1 MMKSFADTKIAV
13 IGSTMM
19 DLTVYA
25 DILPAAGETRF
36 GESFTTGFGG
46 KGANQAVMA
55 ARTGATVTMITGIG
69 NDGFGDESLQNFK
82 NCQMDTSSVLRLDTH
97 TGVAHIWVDGQGQNR
112 ISIVPGA
119 NFKLTPRD
127 AIDEVKKLKN
137 VSVLIAQCEIPQEV
151 TLAAFRTAQELGIT
165 TILNP
170 APYQL
175 LTDDLLDLTDWLI
188 PNEIEFAEL
197 DKAHRAPD
205 TDEIIASLREKG
217 RAIVTLG
224 SEGAALVTTD
234 GKVKRFS
241 AKKVSATDTTGAG
254 DCFIGAFAAAIAAGA
269 GEESAVQ
276 FGIDCATKSV
286 TRKGAQSSY
295 PNIEEIDFSLIVK

>member
-1 MMKSFADTKIAV
+1 MKSFADTKIAV

-82 NCQMDTSSVLRLDTH
+82 NSQMDTSSVLRLDTH

-119 NFKLTPRD
+119 NFKLTPQD
-127 AIDEVKKLKN
+127 AIDEVSKLKN

-170 APYQL
+170 APYQP

-217 RAIVTLG
+217 RTIVTLG

-295 PNIEEIDFSLIVK
+295 PKIDEIDFSLIVK

>member
-1 MMKSFADTKIAV
+1 MKSFADTKIAV

-55 ARTGATVTMITGIG
+55 ARTGAKVTMITGIG
-69 NDGFGDESLQNFK
+69 KDGFGDESLQNFK
-82 NCQMDTSSVLRLDTH
+82 DCQMDTSSVLRFDTH

-119 NFKLTPRD
+119 NFKLTPQD
-127 AIDEVKKLKN
+127 AIDEVKKLN
-137 VSVLIAQCEIPQEV
+137 GVSVLIAQCEIPQEV

-170 APYQL
+170 APYQP

-197 DKAHRAPD
+197 DKVHRAPD
-205 TDEIIASLREKG
+205 TDEIIASLRAKG
-217 RAIVTLG
+217 RTIVTLG

-234 GKVKRFS
+234 GKVKRFA
-241 AKKVSATDTTGAG
+241 AKKVNATDTTGAG
-254 DCFIGAFAAAIAAGA
+254 DCFIGAFAAAIASGA
-269 GEESAVQ
+269 SEESAVQ

-286 TRKGAQSSY
+286 ARKGAQSSY
-295 PNIEEIDFSLIVK
+295 PKIEEMDFSLIVK

>member
-1 MMKSFADTKIAV
+1 MKNLAGTNIAV

-25 DILPAAGETRF
+25 DILPTAGETRF

-55 ARTGATVTMITGIG
+55 ARTGAKVTMITGIG
-69 NDGFGDESLQNFK
+69 KDSFGDESLQNFK
-82 NCQMDTSSVLRLDTH
+82 DCQMDTSSVLRLNTH

-119 NFKLTPRD
+119 NFALTPQD
-127 AIDEVKKLKN
+127 GIDEVNKLKN

-170 APYQL
+170 APYQP
-175 LTDDLLDLTDWLI
+175 LTDDLLELTDWLI

-197 DKAHRAPD
+197 DHSHRAPD
-205 TDEIIASLREKG
+205 SDEIIASLRSKG
-217 RAIVTLG
+217 RTIVTLG
-224 SEGAALVTTD
+224 NEGAALVTLD

-241 AKKVSATDTTGAG
+241 AKKVSAIDTTGAG
-254 DCFIGAFAAAIAAGA
+254 DCFIGAFAAALASGA
-269 GEESAVQ
+269 SEDSAVQ

-286 TRKGAQSSY
+286 MRKGAQSSY
-295 PNIEEIDFSLIVK
+295 PKLDDMDFNLIAK

>member
-1 MMKSFADTKIAV
+1 MSDFSKTKIAV

-25 DILPAAGETRF
+25 DVLPAAGETRF

-55 ARTGATVTMITGIG
+55 ARTGAKVTMITGIG
-69 NDGFGDESLQNFK
+69 SDGFGDESLANFK
-82 NCQMDTSSVLRLDTH
+82 NCGMDTSSVLRLPTH

-119 NFKLTPRD
+119 NFALTPQD
-127 AIDEVKKLKN
+127 AIDQVSKLKD

-170 APYQL
+170 APYQP
-175 LTDDLLDLTDWLI
+175 LTDDLLELTDWLI

-197 DKAHRAPD
+197 DKTHRAPD
-205 TDEIIASLREKG
+205 SDEVIASLRTNG
-217 RAIVTLG
+217 RTIVTLG
-224 SEGAALVTTD
+224 SDGAALVTTD
-234 GKVKRFS
+234 GAVKRFA

-254 DCFIGAFAAAIAAGA
+254 DCFIGAFAAALASGA
-269 GEESAVQ
+269 TEDSAVQ

-286 TRKGAQSSY
+286 MRKGAQSSY
-295 PNIEEIDFSLIVK
+295 PKLEEIDFSLIAK

>member
-1 MMKSFADTKIAV
+1 MKSFADTKIAV

-82 NCQMDTSSVLRLDTH
+82 NSQMDTSSVLRLDTH

-119 NFKLTPRD
+119 NFKLTPQD
-127 AIDEVKKLKN
+127 AIDEVSKLKN

-170 APYQL
+170 APYQP
-175 LTDDLLDLTDWLI
+175 LTNDLLDLTDWLI

-205 TDEIIASLREKG
+205 TDEIIASLRDKG
-217 RAIVTLG
+217 RTIVTLG
-224 SEGAALVTTD
+224 SEGAALVTTE
-234 GKVKRFS
+234 GKVKRFNT
-241 AKKVSATDTTGAG
+241 KKVSATDTTGAG

-269 GEESAVQ
+269 SEDSAVQ

-295 PNIEEIDFSLIVK
+295 PKIEEMDFSLIVK

>member
-1 MMKSFADTKIAV
+1 MKNFADTKIAV

-55 ARTGATVTMITGIG
+55 ARTGAKVTMITGIG

-82 NCQMDTSSVLRLDTH
+82 DCQMDTSSVLRLDTH

-119 NFKLTPRD
+119 NFKLTPQD

-170 APYQL
+170 APYQP

-205 TDEIIASLREKG
+205 TDEIIASLRAKG
-217 RAIVTLG
+217 RTIVTLG
-224 SEGAALVTTD
+224 SEGAALVTTE
-234 GKVKRFS
+234 GKVKRF
-241 AKKVSATDTTGAG
+241 ATKKVSATDTTGAG
-254 DCFIGAFAAAIAAGA
+254 DCFIGAFAAAIATGVS
-269 GEESAVQ
+269 EESAVQ

-286 TRKGAQSSY
+286 ARKGAQSSY
-295 PNIEEIDFSLIVK
+295 PKIEEMDFSLIVK

>member
-1 MMKSFADTKIAV
+1 MSDFSNTKIAV

-25 DILPAAGETRF
+25 DVLPAAGETRF

-55 ARTGATVTMITGIG
+55 ARTGAKVTMITGIG
-69 NDGFGDESLQNFK
+69 SDGFGDESLANFM
-82 NCQMDTSSVLRLDTH
+82 NCGMDTSSVLRLPTH

-119 NFKLTPRD
+119 NFALTPQD
-127 AIDEVKKLKN
+127 AIDQVSKLKD

-151 TLAAFRTAQELGIT
+151 TLVAFRTAQELGIT

-170 APYQL
+170 APYQP
-175 LTDDLLDLTDWLI
+175 LTDDLLELTDWLI

-197 DKAHRAPD
+197 DKTHRTPD
-205 TDEIIASLREKG
+205 SDEVIASLRNNG
-217 RAIVTLG
+217 RTIVTLG
-224 SEGAALVTTD
+224 SDGAALVTAD
-234 GKVKRFS
+234 GSVKRFA

-254 DCFIGAFAAAIAAGA
+254 DCFIGAFSAALASGA
-269 GEESAVQ
+269 TEESAVQ

-295 PNIEEIDFSLIVK
+295 PKIEEIDFSLIAK

>member
-1 MMKSFADTKIAV
+1 MKSFADTKIAV

-82 NCQMDTSSVLRLDTH
+82 NSQMDTSSVLRLDTH

-119 NFKLTPRD
+119 NFKLTPQD
-127 AIDEVKKLKN
+127 AIDEVSKLKN

-170 APYQL
+170 APYQP

-205 TDEIIASLREKG
+205 TDEIIASLRDKG
-217 RAIVTLG
+217 RTIVTLG
-224 SEGAALVTTD
+224 SEGAALVTAE

-269 GEESAVQ
+269 SEDSAVQ

-295 PNIEEIDFSLIVK
+295 PKIEEIDFSLIVK

>member
-1 MMKSFADTKIAV
+1 MNSFTDTKIAV

-36 GESFTTGFGG
+36 GKSFTTGFGG

-55 ARTGATVTMITGIG
+55 ARTGAKVSMITGIG
-69 NDGFGDESLQNFK
+69 KDGFGDESLENFK
-82 NCQMDTSSVLRLDTH
+82 NCQMDTTSVLRLDTH

-119 NFKLTPRD
+119 NFKLSPQD
-127 AIDEVKKLKN
+127 AIDQVKKLEN

-151 TLAAFRTAQELGIT
+151 TLAAFRTARELEIT

-175 LTDDLLDLTDWLI
+175 LTDDLLELTDWLI

-197 DKAHRAPD
+197 GKSHRTPD
-205 TDEIIASLREKG
+205 SDEVIASLRKKG
-217 RAIVTLG
+217 RTIVTLG
-224 SEGAALVTTD
+224 SEGAALVTID
-234 GKVKRFS
+234 GKVKRFT
-241 AKKVSATDTTGAG
+241 AKKVSAIDTTGAG
-254 DCFIGAFAAAIAAGA
+254 DCFIGAFAAAIGSGA
-269 GEESAVQ
+269 SEDSAVQ

-286 TRKGAQSSY
+286 MRKGAQSSY
-295 PNIEEIDFSLIVK
+295 PKLEEIDFSLIVK

>member
-1 MMKSFADTKIAV
+1 MKSFADTKIAV

-25 DILPAAGETRF
+25 DVLPAAGETRF

-69 NDGFGDESLQNFK
+69 KDGFGDESLQNFK
-82 NCQMDTSSVLRLDTH
+82 NAQMDTSSVLRLDTH

-119 NFKLTPRD
+119 NFKLTPQD

-170 APYQL
+170 APYQP

-205 TDEIIASLREKG
+205 TDEIIASLRKKG
-217 RAIVTLG
+217 RTIVTLG

-269 GEESAVQ
+269 SEESAVQ

-295 PNIEEIDFSLIVK
+295 PKIEEIDFSLIVK

>member
-1 MMKSFADTKIAV
+1 MKNFADTKIAV

-55 ARTGATVTMITGIG
+55 ARTGAKVTMITGIG
-69 NDGFGDESLQNFK
+69 KDGFGDESLQNFK
-82 NCQMDTSSVLRLDTH
+82 DYQMDTSSVLRLDTH

-119 NFKLTPRD
+119 NFKLTPQD

-170 APYQL
+170 APYQP
-175 LTDDLLDLTDWLI
+175 LTEDLLDLTDWLI

-205 TDEIIASLREKG
+205 TDAIIASLREKG
-217 RAIVTLG
+217 RTIVTLG
-224 SEGAALVTTD
+224 SEGAALVTKD
-234 GKVKRFS
+234 RNVKRFA
-241 AKKVSATDTTGAG
+241 AKKISATDTTGAG
-254 DCFIGAFAAAIAAGA
+254 DCFIGAFAAAIATGA
-269 GEESAVQ
+269 SEESAVQ

-286 TRKGAQSSY
+286 ARKGAQSSY
-295 PNIEEIDFSLIVK
+295 PKIEEMDFSLIVK

>member
-1 MMKSFADTKIAV
+1 MSGFSTTKIAV

-25 DILPAAGETRF
+25 DVLPAAGETRF
-36 GESFTTGFGG
+36 GNSFTTGFGG

-55 ARTGATVTMITGIG
+55 ARTGAKVTMITGIG
-69 NDGFGDESLQNFK
+69 NDGFGDESLENFK
-82 NCQMDTSSVLRLDTH
+82 NCGMDTSSVLRLPTH
-97 TGVAHIWVDGQGQNR
+97 TGVAHIWVDGEGQNR

-119 NFKLTPRD
+119 NFALTPQD
-127 AIDEVKKLKN
+127 AIDEVSKLKD

-175 LTDDLLDLTDWLI
+175 LTDDLLELTDWLI
-188 PNEIEFAEL
+188 PNEVEFAEL
-197 DKAHRAPD
+197 DKTHRAPD
-205 TDEIIASLREKG
+205 SDSVIASLRSNG
-217 RAIVTLG
+217 RTIVTLG
-224 SEGAALVTTD
+224 GDGAALVTAD
-234 GKVKRFS
+234 GSVKRFA

-254 DCFIGAFAAAIAAGA
+254 DCFIGAFAAALATGA
-269 GEESAVQ
+269 TEESAVL

-295 PNIEEIDFSLIVK
+295 PSIEEIDFSLIAK

>member
-1 MMKSFADTKIAV
+1 MKSFADTKIAV

-82 NCQMDTSSVLRLDTH
+82 NSQMDTSSVLRLDTH

-119 NFKLTPRD
+119 NFKLTPQD
-127 AIDEVKKLKN
+127 AIDEVSKLKN

-170 APYQL
+170 APYQP

-205 TDEIIASLREKG
+205 TDEIIASLRDKG
-217 RAIVTLG
+217 RTIVTLG
-224 SEGAALVTTD
+224 SEGAALVAID

-269 GEESAVQ
+269 NEESAVQ

-295 PNIEEIDFSLIVK
+295 PKIEEIDFSLIVK

>member
-1 MMKSFADTKIAV
+1 MKSFVDTKIAV

-82 NCQMDTSSVLRLDTH
+82 NSQMDTSSVLRLDTH

-119 NFKLTPRD
+119 NFKLTPQD
-127 AIDEVKKLKN
+127 AIDEVSKLKN

-170 APYQL
+170 APYQP

-205 TDEIIASLREKG
+205 TDEIIASLRDKG
-217 RAIVTLG
+217 RTIVTLG
-224 SEGAALVTTD
+224 SEGAALVTAE

-269 GEESAVQ
+269 GEDSAVQ

-295 PNIEEIDFSLIVK
+295 PKIEEIDFSLIVK

>member
-1 MMKSFADTKIAV
+1 MKSFADTKIAV

-82 NCQMDTSSVLRLDTH
+82 NSQMDTSSVLHLDTH

-112 ISIVPGA
+112 ILIVPGA
-119 NFKLTPRD
+119 NFKLTPQD
-127 AIDEVKKLKN
+127 AIDEVSKLKN

-170 APYQL
+170 APYQP
-175 LTDDLLDLTDWLI
+175 LTDDLLELTDWLI

-205 TDEIIASLREKG
+205 TDEIIASLRDKG
-217 RAIVTLG
+217 RTIVTLG

-269 GEESAVQ
+269 NEESAVQ

-295 PNIEEIDFSLIVK
+295 PKIEEIDFSLIVR

>member
-82 NCQMDTSSVLRLDTH
+82 NSQMDTSSVLRLDTH

-119 NFKLTPRD
+119 NFKLTPQD
-127 AIDEVKKLKN
+127 AIDEVSKLKN

-170 APYQL
+170 APYQP
-175 LTDDLLDLTDWLI
+175 LTDDLLELTDWLI

-205 TDEIIASLREKG
+205 TDEIIASLRDKG
-217 RAIVTLG
+217 RTIVTLG
-224 SEGAALVTTD
+224 SEGAALVTID

-269 GEESAVQ
+269 NEESAVQ

-295 PNIEEIDFSLIVK
+295 PKIEEIDFSLIVR

>member
-1 MMKSFADTKIAV
+1 MKSFADTKIAV

-82 NCQMDTSSVLRLDTH
+82 NSQMDTSSVLRLDTH

-119 NFKLTPRD
+119 NFKLTPQD
-127 AIDEVKKLKN
+127 AIDEVSKLKN

-170 APYQL
+170 APYQP

-205 TDEIIASLREKG
+205 TDEIIASLRDKG
-217 RAIVTLG
+217 RTIVTLG
-224 SEGAALVTTD
+224 SEGAALVTSD
-234 GKVKRFS
+234 GKVKRFN

-269 GEESAVQ
+269 NEESAVQ

-295 PNIEEIDFSLIVK
+295 PKIEEIDFSLIVK

>member
-1 MMKSFADTKIAV
+1 MKNLAGTNIAV

-55 ARTGATVTMITGIG
+55 ARTGAKVTMITGIG
-69 NDGFGDESLQNFK
+69 KDGFGDESLQNFK
-82 NCQMDTSSVLRLDTH
+82 DCQMDTSSVLRLNTH

-119 NFKLTPRD
+119 NFALTPQD
-127 AIDEVKKLKN
+127 GIDEVNKLKN

-151 TLAAFRTAQELGIT
+151 TLAAFRAAQELGII

-170 APYQL
+170 APYQP
-175 LTDDLLDLTDWLI
+175 LTDDLLELTDWLI

-197 DKAHRAPD
+197 DHSHRAPD
-205 TDEIIASLREKG
+205 SDEVIASLRSKG
-217 RAIVTLG
+217 RTIVTLG
-224 SEGAALVTTD
+224 SEGAALVTLD

-241 AKKVSATDTTGAG
+241 AKKVSAIDTTGAG
-254 DCFIGAFAAAIAAGA
+254 DCFIGAFAAALASGA
-269 GEESAVQ
+269 SEDSAVQ

-286 TRKGAQSSY
+286 MRKGAQSSY
-295 PNIEEIDFSLIVK
+295 PKLDEMDFSLIAK

>member
-1 MMKSFADTKIAV
+1 MKDLTGTNIAV

-55 ARTGATVTMITGIG
+55 ARTGAKVSMITGVG
-69 NDGFGDESLQNFK
+69 KDGFGDESLQNFK
-82 NCQMDTSSVLRLDTH
+82 DCQMDTTSVLRFDTH

-119 NFKLTPRD
+119 NFALTPQD
-127 AIDEVKKLKN
+127 GIDEVSKLKN

-170 APYQL
+170 APYQP
-175 LTDDLLDLTDWLI
+175 LTDDLLELTDWLI
-188 PNEIEFAEL
+188 PNEIEFTEL
-197 DKAHRAPD
+197 DSAHRAPD
-205 TDEIIASLREKG
+205 SDEIIASLRSKG
-217 RAIVTLG
+217 RTIVTLG
-224 SEGAALVTTD
+224 SEGAALVTLD

-241 AKKVSATDTTGAG
+241 AKKVSAIDTTGAG
-254 DCFIGAFAAAIAAGA
+254 DCFIGAFAAALASGA
-269 GEESAVQ
+269 SEESAVQ

-286 TRKGAQSSY
+286 MRKGAQSSY
-295 PNIEEIDFSLIVK
+295 PKLDEMDFSLIVK

>member
-1 MMKSFADTKIAV
+1 MKDLTGTNIAV

-55 ARTGATVTMITGIG
+55 ARTGAKVSMITGVG
-69 NDGFGDESLQNFK
+69 KDGFGDESLQNFK
-82 NCQMDTSSVLRLDTH
+82 DCQMDTTSVLRFDTH

-119 NFKLTPRD
+119 NFSLTPQD
-127 AIDEVKKLKN
+127 GIDEVSKLKN

-170 APYQL
+170 APYQP
-175 LTDDLLDLTDWLI
+175 LTDDLLELTDWLI
-188 PNEIEFAEL
+188 PNEIEFTEL
-197 DKAHRAPD
+197 DSAHRAPD
-205 TDEIIASLREKG
+205 SDEIIASLRSKG
-217 RAIVTLG
+217 RTIVTLG
-224 SEGAALVTTD
+224 SEGAALVTLD

-241 AKKVSATDTTGAG
+241 AKKVSAVDTTGAG
-254 DCFIGAFAAAIAAGA
+254 DCFIGAFAAALASGA
-269 GEESAVQ
+269 SEESAVQ

-286 TRKGAQSSY
+286 MRKGAQSSY
-295 PNIEEIDFSLIVK
+295 PKLDEMDFSLIVK

>member
-1 MMKSFADTKIAV
+1 MSGFSTTKIAV

-25 DILPAAGETRF
+25 DVLPAAGETRF
-36 GESFTTGFGG
+36 GNSFTTGFGG

-55 ARTGATVTMITGIG
+55 ARTGAKVTMITGIG
-69 NDGFGDESLQNFK
+69 SDGFGDESLANFK
-82 NCQMDTSSVLRLDTH
+82 NCGMDTSSVLRLPTH
-97 TGVAHIWVDGQGQNR
+97 TGVAHIWVDGEGQNR

-119 NFKLTPRD
+119 NFALTPQN
-127 AIDEVKKLKN
+127 AVDEVSKLKD

-170 APYQL
+170 APYQP
-175 LTDDLLDLTDWLI
+175 LTDELLELTDWLI

-197 DKAHRAPD
+197 DKTHRAPD
-205 TDEIIASLREKG
+205 SDAVIASLRANG
-217 RAIVTLG
+217 RTIVTLG
-224 SEGAALVTTD
+224 SDGAALVTAE
-234 GKVKRFS
+234 GSVKRF
-241 AKKVSATDTTGAG
+241 AANKVSATDTTGAG
-254 DCFIGAFAAAIAAGA
+254 DCFIGAFAAALASGA
-269 GEESAVQ
+269 TEESAVQ

-295 PNIEEIDFSLIVK
+295 PTIEEIDFSLIAK

>member
-1 MMKSFADTKIAV
+1 MSGFSTTKIAV

-25 DILPAAGETRF
+25 DVLPAAGETRF
-36 GESFTTGFGG
+36 GNSFTTGFGG

-55 ARTGATVTMITGIG
+55 ARTGAKVTMITGIG
-69 NDGFGDESLQNFK
+69 SDGFGDESLANFK
-82 NCQMDTSSVLRLDTH
+82 NCVMDTSSVLRLPTH
-97 TGVAHIWVDGQGQNR
+97 TGVAHIWVDGEGQNR

-119 NFKLTPRD
+119 NFALTPQD
-127 AIDEVKKLKN
+127 AVDEVSKLKD

-170 APYQL
+170 APYQP
-175 LTDDLLDLTDWLI
+175 LTDDLLELTDWLI

-197 DKAHRAPD
+197 DKTHRAPD
-205 TDEIIASLREKG
+205 SDSVISSLRSNG
-217 RAIVTLG
+217 RTIVTLG
-224 SEGAALVTTD
+224 SDGAALVTAD
-234 GKVKRFS
+234 GSVKRFA
-241 AKKVSATDTTGAG
+241 AKKVSATDSTGAG
-254 DCFIGAFAAAIAAGA
+254 DCFIGAFAAALASGA
-269 GEESAVQ
+269 TEESAVQ

-295 PNIEEIDFSLIVK
+295 PTIEEIDFSLIAK

>member
-82 NCQMDTSSVLRLDTH
+82 NSQMDTSSVLHLDTH

-119 NFKLTPRD
+119 NFKLTPQD
-127 AIDEVKKLKN
+127 AIDEVSKLKN

-170 APYQL
+170 APYQP
-175 LTDDLLDLTDWLI
+175 LTDDLLELTDWLI

-205 TDEIIASLREKG
+205 TDEIIASLRDKG
-217 RAIVTLG
+217 RTIVTLG
-224 SEGAALVTTD
+224 SEGAALVTID

-269 GEESAVQ
+269 NEESAVQ

-295 PNIEEIDFSLIVK
+295 PKIEEIDFSLIVK

>member
-1 MMKSFADTKIAV
+1 MNSFSDAKIAV

-55 ARTGATVTMITGIG
+55 ARTGAKVTMITGIG
-69 NDGFGDESLQNFK
+69 SDGFGDESLQNFK

-119 NFKLTPRD
+119 NFKLTPQD
-127 AIDEVKKLKN
+127 AIDEVNKLKN

-170 APYQL
+170 APYQP
-175 LTDDLLDLTDWLI
+175 LTDEILDLTDWLI

-205 TDEIIASLREKG
+205 TDEIISSLRDKG
-217 RAIVTLG
+217 RTIVTLG
-224 SEGAALVTTD
+224 SEGAALVTSD
-234 GKVKRFS
+234 RKVKRFS
-241 AKKVSATDTTGAG
+241 AKKVSAIDTTGAG

-269 GEESAVQ
+269 SEDSAVQ

-286 TRKGAQSSY
+286 MRKGAQSSY
-295 PNIEEIDFSLIVK
+295 PKIEEIDFSLIVK

>member
-1 MMKSFADTKIAV
+1 MSGFSNAKIAV

-25 DILPAAGETRF
+25 DVLPAAGETRF
-36 GESFTTGFGG
+36 GNSFTTGFGG

-55 ARTGATVTMITGIG
+55 ARTGAKVTMITGIG
-69 NDGFGDESLQNFK
+69 NDGFGDESLENFK
-82 NCQMDTSSVLRLDTH
+82 NCGMDTSSVLRLPTH
-97 TGVAHIWVDGQGQNR
+97 TGVAHIWVDGKGQNR

-119 NFKLTPRD
+119 NFALTPQD
-127 AIDEVKKLKN
+127 AVDEVSKLKD

-170 APYQL
+170 APYQP

-197 DKAHRAPD
+197 DKTHRAPD
-205 TDEIIASLREKG
+205 SDSVIASLRSSG
-217 RAIVTLG
+217 RTIVTLG
-224 SEGAALVTTD
+224 SDGAALVTAD
-234 GKVKRFS
+234 GSVKRFA

-254 DCFIGAFAAAIAAGA
+254 DCFIGAFAAALASGA
-269 GEESAVQ
+269 TEESAVQ

-295 PNIEEIDFSLIVK
+295 PTLEEIDFSLIAK

>member
-1 MMKSFADTKIAV
+1 MQNFSNTKIAV

-55 ARTGATVTMITGIG
+55 ARTGAKVTMITGIG

-82 NCQMDTSSVLRLDTH
+82 DCQMDNSSVLRLDTH

-119 NFKLTPRD
+119 NFKLTPQD
-127 AIDEVKKLKN
+127 AIDEVRKLKN
-137 VSVLIAQCEIPQEV
+137 VSLLIAQCEIPQEV

-165 TILNP
+165 TLLNP
-170 APYQL
+170 APYQP

-217 RAIVTLG
+217 RTIVTLG
-224 SEGAALVTTD
+224 SEGAALVTAD
-234 GKVKRFS
+234 GKVKRFA

-254 DCFIGAFAAAIAAGA
+254 DCFIGAFAAAIASGA
-269 GEESAVQ
+269 TEESAVQ

-286 TRKGAQSSY
+286 ARKGAQSSY
-295 PNIEEIDFSLIVK
+295 PKIEEMDFSLIVK

>member
-1 MMKSFADTKIAV
+1 MKSFADTKIAV

-82 NCQMDTSSVLRLDTH
+82 NSQMDTSSVLRLDTH

-119 NFKLTPRD
+119 NFKLTPQD
-127 AIDEVKKLKN
+127 AIDEVSKLKN

-170 APYQL
+170 APYQP

-205 TDEIIASLREKG
+205 TDEIIASLRDKG
-217 RAIVTLG
+217 RTIVTLG
-224 SEGAALVTTD
+224 SEGAALVTSD

-269 GEESAVQ
+269 NEESAVQ

-295 PNIEEIDFSLIVK
+295 PKIEEIDFSLIVK

>member
-1 MMKSFADTKIAV
+1 MSDFSNTKIAV

-25 DILPAAGETRF
+25 DVLPAAGETRF
-36 GESFTTGFGG
+36 GDSFTTGFGG

-55 ARTGATVTMITGIG
+55 ARTGAKVTMITGIG
-69 NDGFGDESLQNFK
+69 SDGFGDESLANFK
-82 NCQMDTSSVLRLDTH
+82 NCGMDTSSVLRLPTH
-97 TGVAHIWVDGQGQNR
+97 TGVAHIWVDGEGQNR

-119 NFKLTPRD
+119 NFALTPQD
-127 AIDEVKKLKN
+127 AIDEVSKLKD

-170 APYQL
+170 APYQP
-175 LTDDLLDLTDWLI
+175 LTDDLLELTDWLI

-197 DKAHRAPD
+197 DKTHRAPD
-205 TDEIIASLREKG
+205 SDAVIASLRSNG
-217 RAIVTLG
+217 RTIVTLG
-224 SEGAALVTTD
+224 SDGAALVTAD
-234 GKVKRFS
+234 GSVKRFA

-254 DCFIGAFAAAIAAGA
+254 DCFIGAFAAALASGA
-269 GEESAVQ
+269 TEESAVQ

-295 PNIEEIDFSLIVK
+295 PTIEEIDFSLIAK

>member
-1 MMKSFADTKIAV
+1 MSGFSNTKIAV

-25 DILPAAGETRF
+25 DVLPVAGETRF
-36 GESFTTGFGG
+36 GNSFTTGFGG

-55 ARTGATVTMITGIG
+55 ARTGAKVTMITGIG
-69 NDGFGDESLQNFK
+69 SDGFGDESLANFK
-82 NCQMDTSSVLRLDTH
+82 NCGMDTTSVLRLPTH
-97 TGVAHIWVDGQGQNR
+97 TGVAHIWVDGEGQNR

-119 NFKLTPRD
+119 NFALTPQD
-127 AIDEVKKLKN
+127 AVDEVSKLKG

-170 APYQL
+170 APYQP
-175 LTDDLLDLTDWLI
+175 LTDDLLELTDWLI
-188 PNEIEFAEL
+188 PNEVEFAEL
-197 DKAHRAPD
+197 DKTHRAPD
-205 TDEIIASLREKG
+205 SDSVIASLRNTG
-217 RAIVTLG
+217 RTIVTLG
-224 SEGAALVTTD
+224 SDGAALVGTD
-234 GKVKRFS
+234 GSVKRFA

-254 DCFIGAFAAAIAAGA
+254 DCFIGAFAAALASGA
-269 GEESAVQ
+269 TEESAVQ

-295 PNIEEIDFSLIVK
+295 PTLEEIDFSLIAK

>member
-1 MMKSFADTKIAV
+1 MSDFSNTKIAV

-25 DILPAAGETRF
+25 DVLPAAGETRF
-36 GESFTTGFGG
+36 RDSFTTGFGG

-55 ARTGATVTMITGIG
+55 ARTGAKVTMITGIG
-69 NDGFGDESLQNFK
+69 SDGFGDESLANFK
-82 NCQMDTSSVLRLDTH
+82 NCGMDTSSVLRLPTH

-119 NFKLTPRD
+119 NFALTPQD
-127 AIDEVKKLKN
+127 AIDQVSKLKD

-170 APYQL
+170 APYQP
-175 LTDDLLDLTDWLI
+175 LTDDLLELTDWLI

-197 DKAHRAPD
+197 DKTHRAPD
-205 TDEIIASLREKG
+205 SDEVIASLRTNG
-217 RAIVTLG
+217 RTIVTLG
-224 SEGAALVTTD
+224 SDGAALVTTD
-234 GKVKRFS
+234 GAVKRFA

-254 DCFIGAFAAAIAAGA
+254 DCFIGAFAAALASGA
-269 GEESAVQ
+269 TEDSAVQ

-286 TRKGAQSSY
+286 MRKGAQSSY
-295 PNIEEIDFSLIVK
+295 PKLEEIDFSLIAK

>member
-1 MMKSFADTKIAV
+1 MNSFANTKIAV

-119 NFKLTPRD
+119 NFKLTPQD
-127 AIDEVKKLKN
+127 AIDEVSKLKN

-170 APYQL
+170 APYQP
-175 LTDDLLDLTDWLI
+175 LTDDLLELTDWLI

-205 TDEIIASLREKG
+205 TDEIIATLRDKG
-217 RAIVTLG
+217 RTIVTLG
-224 SEGAALVTTD
+224 SEGAALVTSE

-269 GEESAVQ
+269 SEESAVQ

-295 PNIEEIDFSLIVK
+295 PKIEEIDFSLIVR

>member
-1 MMKSFADTKIAV
+1 MKSFAETKIAV

-82 NCQMDTSSVLRLDTH
+82 NSQMDTSSVLHLDTH

-119 NFKLTPRD
+119 NFKLTPQD
-127 AIDEVKKLKN
+127 AIDEVSKLKN

-170 APYQL
+170 APYQP

-205 TDEIIASLREKG
+205 TDEIIASLRDKG
-217 RAIVTLG
+217 RTIVTLG
-224 SEGAALVTTD
+224 SEGAALVTSD

-269 GEESAVQ
+269 NEESAVQ

-295 PNIEEIDFSLIVK
+295 PKIEEIDFSLIVK

>member
-1 MMKSFADTKIAV
+1 MKSFADTKIAV

-55 ARTGATVTMITGIG
+55 ARTGATVAMITGIG

-82 NCQMDTSSVLRLDTH
+82 NSQMDTSSVLRLDTH

-119 NFKLTPRD
+119 NFKLTPQD
-127 AIDEVKKLKN
+127 AIDEVSKLKN

-170 APYQL
+170 APYQP

-205 TDEIIASLREKG
+205 TDEIIASLRDKG
-217 RAIVTLG
+217 RTIVTLG
-224 SEGAALVTTD
+224 SEGAALVTSD

-241 AKKVSATDTTGAG
+241 AKKVGATDTTGAG

-269 GEESAVQ
+269 NEESAVQ

-295 PNIEEIDFSLIVK
+295 PKIEEIDFSLIVK

>member
-1 MMKSFADTKIAV
+1 MKNFAGTKIAV

-55 ARTGATVTMITGIG
+55 ARTGAKVTMITGIG

-82 NCQMDTSSVLRLDTH
+82 DCQMDNSSVLRLDTH

-119 NFKLTPRD
+119 NFKLAPQD
-127 AIDEVKKLKN
+127 AIDEVRKLKN

-165 TILNP
+165 TLLNP
-170 APYQL
+170 APYQP

-197 DKAHRAPD
+197 DAAHRAPD

-217 RAIVTLG
+217 RTIVTLG
-224 SEGAALVTTD
+224 SEGAALVTAD
-234 GKVKRFS
+234 GKVKRFA

-254 DCFIGAFAAAIAAGA
+254 DCFIGAFAAAIASGA
-269 GEESAVQ
+269 TEESAVQ

-286 TRKGAQSSY
+286 ARKGAQSSY
-295 PNIEEIDFSLIVK
+295 PKIEEMDFSLIVK

>member
-1 MMKSFADTKIAV
+1 MKSFADTKIAV

-82 NCQMDTSSVLRLDTH
+82 NSRMDTSSVLRLDTH

-119 NFKLTPRD
+119 NFKLTPQD
-127 AIDEVKKLKN
+127 AIDEVSKLKN

-170 APYQL
+170 APYQP

-197 DKAHRAPD
+197 DRAHRAPD
-205 TDEIIASLREKG
+205 TDEIIASLRDKG
-217 RAIVTLG
+217 RTIVTLG
-224 SEGAALVTTD
+224 SEGAALVTID

-269 GEESAVQ
+269 NEESAVQ

-295 PNIEEIDFSLIVK
+295 PKIEEIDFSLIVR

>member
-1 MMKSFADTKIAV
+1 MKSFADTKIAV

-25 DILPAAGETRF
+25 DVLPAAGETRF

-55 ARTGATVTMITGIG
+55 ARTGATITMITGIG

-82 NCQMDTSSVLRLDTH
+82 NAQMDTSSVLRLDTH

-119 NFKLTPRD
+119 NFKLTPQD

-170 APYQL
+170 APYQP

-205 TDEIIASLREKG
+205 TDEIIASLRKKG
-217 RAIVTLG
+217 RTIVTLG

-269 GEESAVQ
+269 SEESAVQ

-295 PNIEEIDFSLIVK
+295 PKIEEIDFSLIVK

>member
-1 MMKSFADTKIAV
+1 MKSFADTKIAV

-25 DILPAAGETRF
+25 DVLPAAGETRF

-97 TGVAHIWVDGQGQNR
+97 TGGAHIWVDGQGQNR

-119 NFKLTPRD
+119 NFKLTPQD

-170 APYQL
+170 APYQP

-205 TDEIIASLREKG
+205 TDEIIASLRDKG
-217 RAIVTLG
+217 RTIVTLG

-269 GEESAVQ
+269 GEENAVQ

-295 PNIEEIDFSLIVK
+295 PKIEEIDFSLIVK